1 MAGPQFWREM
11 ESRFRA
17 LPDPTR
23 SLRADWHYIVGSG
36 KPGDWRLTGGVGK
49 SVRVRFEALARQAGA
64 AIDDPGSPDSLVSW
78 LELLKG
84 AGTNFDFGP
93 YGIELHED
101 GTEGSHH
108 LIGTLSHVCESSADY
123 CCVLESEAFERG
135 GTMPDVQTP
144 NLNQLGE
151 SAEITPAA
159 TEQGGDQEP
168 KRDLHREDSS
178 LGTPDPTRP
187 RRTPDLQSSR
197 ERISL
202 SDALARELATIKQ
215 EVKRF
220 RTAEDLKRRYP
231 DFILWDHI
239 DAVEVKDLAY
249 GTAFT
254 PKAYAERLALRKFGL
269 TSRETLK
276 KDRRKLRA
284 AKKAGLL

>member
-23 SLRADWHYIVGSG
+23 SLRADWHYIIGSG

-64 AIDDPGSPDSLVSW
+64 AIDDPGSPDTLVSW

-84 AGTNFDFGP
+84 VGTNFDFGP

-123 CCVLESEAFERG
+123 CCAAVIE
-135 GTMPDVQTP
+135 TQTP
-144 NLNQLGE
+144 KLGE
-151 SAEITPAA
+151 LPESIGATPLAIK
-159 TEQGGDQEP
+159 TDGDDRGPE
-168 KRDLHREDSS
+168 RARADIDSS
-178 LGTPDPTRP
+178 SRSITP
-187 RRTPDLQSSR
+187 RRTPDLQSSI
-197 ERISL
+197 ERINL
-202 SDALARELATIKQ
+202 VDALARELATIKQ
-215 EVKRF
+215 DVKSF
-220 RTAEDLKRRYP
+220 RTASDLKQRHP
-231 DFILWDHI
+231 DFGLWTHI
-239 DAVEVKDLAY
+239 DAAETKDLAN
-249 GTAFT
+249 GVAFT
-254 PKAYAERLALRKFGL
+254 PKAYAENLTLRKFGI

-276 KDRRKLRA
+276 KDRRKIRNA
-284 AKKAGLL
+284 NKAGKL

>member
-1 MAGPQFWREM
+1 MEGPQFWREM

-23 SLRADWHYIVGSG
+23 SLRADWHYVVGSG

-64 AIDDPGSPDSLVSW
+64 AIDDPDCFDSLVSW

-84 AGTNFDFGP
+84 VGTNFDFGP

-101 GTEGSHH
+101 GTEGSHL

-123 CCVLESEAFERG
+123 CCLLESEAFERG
-135 GTMPDVQTP
+135 GPMPKVQTP

-151 SAEITPAA
+151 SSDVAPAA
-159 TEQGGDQEP
+159 PAQGGGEEP
-168 KRDLHREDSS
+168 KRDPQRDDSS
-178 LGTPDPTRP
+178 LGTSDPTRP
-187 RRTPDLQSSR
+187 RRTPDLESSLQ
-197 ERISL
+197 RIEL
-202 SDALARELATIKQ
+202 AETLARELATIKQ

-231 DFILWDHI
+231 DFTLWEHI

-276 KDRRKLRA
+276 KDRRKLRN